1 MTHGDSGDVSERWRT
16 ALADAFAGL
25 QSERLPPGL
34 HVVSGPL
41 AGAIE
46 HASLGR
52 VDAFRVGGTPQVVRR
67 TRRSLADVPDDPFKV
82 CIQRRGQSVV
92 RQGDTELV
100 LAPGDIAIYDT
111 SRPYELR
118 FDEGWEC
125 LAMTLPRRALAAS
138 DAVIER
144 SMSRGWTSLD
154 GRTGV
159 LGHLLGSA
167 VREVPQAGGAAH
179 LGEAAIQLL
188 SCLVGGVDQGDPGE
202 ALRTRIIAYVEA
214 HASDPDLGH
223 DAVAAAHG
231 LSPRSLHRL
240 FEDQPRSA
248 MAHLREFRLL
258 AIRDALL
265 DPAYA
270 SCSTAAIAARWG
282 FLDPSHFARTFRARF
297 GITPGALRRE
307 GGAESQR
314 SWRSMATQV

>member
-16 ALADAFAGL
+16 ALAGAFAGL

-34 HVVSGPL
+34 HVGPGPL
-41 AGAIE
+41 VGAIE

-82 CIQRRGQSVV
+82 CIQRRGRSVV

-100 LAPGDIAIYDT
+100 LAPGDVAIYDT

-144 SMSRGWTSLD
+144 SMSRGWTAVD

-159 LGHLLGSA
+159 LGHLLRSA

-188 SCLVGGVDQGDPGE
+188 SSLVGVDQADPGE
-202 ALRTRIIAYVEA
+202 TLRARIITYVEA
-214 HASDPDLGH
+214 HASDPYLGH

-240 FEDQPRSA
+240 FENQPRSV

-265 DPAYA
+265 DPVHA
-270 SCSTAAIAARWG
+270 SLSTAAIAARWG
-282 FLDPSHFARTFRARF
+282 FPDPSHFARTFRSRF
-297 GITPGALRRE
+297 GITPGALRRD

-314 SWRSMATQV
+314 SWRSMATQM

>member
-1 MTHGDSGDVSERWRT
+1 V
-16 ALADAFAGL
+16 
-25 QSERLPPGL
+25 LP
-34 HVVSGPL
+34 SPL

-67 TRRSLADVPDDPFKV
+67 TRRSLADVPDEPFKV
-82 CIQRRGQSVV
+82 CVQRRGRSVV
-92 RQGDTELV
+92 RQGGTELV
-100 LAPGDIAIYDT
+100 LTPGDIAIYDT

-138 DAVIER
+138 DSVVER
-144 SMSRGWTSLD
+144 SMSHGWPAAD

-167 VREVPQAGGAAH
+167 VRETPQPGGATH

-188 SCLVGGVDQGDPGE
+188 SSLVGGEEQADPGE
-202 ALRTRIIAYVEA
+202 VLRARVIAHLEA
-214 HASDPDLGH
+214 HAFDPDLSH

-240 FEDQPRSA
+240 FEDQPLSA
-248 MAHLREFRLL
+248 MAHLRELRLL
-258 AIRDALL
+258 AIRDALV
-265 DPAYA
+265 DPANA
-270 SCSTAAIAARWG
+270 SRSTAAIASRWG
-282 FLDPSHFARTFRARF
+282 LTDPSHFARTFRTRF
-297 GITPGALRRE
+297 GITPGSLRKDAL
-307 GGAESQR
+307 AS
-314 SWRSMATQV
+314 V

>member
-1 MTHGDSGDVSERWRT
+1 MTHGDSGGVSERWRT

-25 QSERLPPGL
+25 QAERLAPGQ
-34 HVVSGPL
+34 HVAPGPL

-46 HASLGR
+46 HAGLGR

-67 TRRSLADVPDDPFKV
+67 TRRSLADVPDEPFKV
-82 CIQRRGQSVV
+82 CVQRHGRSVV
-92 RQGDTELV
+92 RQGGTELV
-100 LAPGDIAIYDT
+100 LRPGDIAIYDT

-118 FDEGWEC
+118 FDETWEV

-144 SMSRGWTSLD
+144 SMSHGWTAFD

-167 VREVPQAGGAAH
+167 VRQAPQAGGATH

-188 SCLVGGVDQGDPGE
+188 SSLVGGDDLGDPGE
-202 ALRTRIIAYVEA
+202 ALRARIIAYVEA
-214 HASDPDLGH
+214 HAADPDLGH

-240 FEDQPRSA
+240 FESEPHSV
-248 MAHLREFRLL
+248 MAHLREFRLMR
-258 AIRDALL
+258 IRDALL
-265 DPAYA
+265 DPARA
-270 SCSTAAIAARWG
+270 AHSTASIAGRWG
-282 FLDPSHFARTFRARF
+282 YPDPSHFARTFRSRF
-297 GITPGALRRE
+297 GITPGALRKQ
-307 GGAESQR
+307 ALTS
-314 SWRSMATQV
+314 V

>member
-1 MTHGDSGDVSERWRT
+1 MTHVDSGGVSERWRT

-25 QSERLPPGL
+25 QAERLPPGQN
-34 HVVSGPL
+34 VAPGPL

-52 VDAFRVGGTPQVVRR
+52 VEAFRVGGTPQVVRR
-67 TRRSLADVPDDPFKV
+67 TRRSLADVPDEPFKV
-82 CIQRRGQSVV
+82 CVQRRGRSVV
-92 RQGDTELV
+92 RQGGTELV
-100 LAPGDIAIYDT
+100 LRPGDIAIYDT

-118 FDEGWEC
+118 FDEAWEC
-125 LAMTLPRRALAAS
+125 LAMTLPRRALAAPGP
-138 DAVIER
+138 AVER
-144 SMSRGWTSLD
+144 SMAHGWTSTD

-167 VREVPQAGGAAH
+167 VRQVPQAGGATH

-188 SCLVGGVDQGDPGE
+188 SSLVGGDEMVDPGE
-202 ALRTRIIAYVEA
+202 ALRARIIAHLEA
-214 HASDPDLGH
+214 HATDPDLSH

-240 FEDQPRSA
+240 FEGQPLSA

-265 DPAYA
+265 DPAQA
-270 SCSTAAIAARWG
+270 TRSTATIASRWG
-282 FLDPSHFARTFRARF
+282 FPDPSHFARTFRSRF
-297 GITPGALRRE
+297 GITPGALRK
-307 GGAESQR
+307 GSL
-314 SWRSMATQV
+314 TPV

>member
-1 MTHGDSGDVSERWRT
+1 MTHGDSGGVSERWRT

-25 QSERLPPGL
+25 QAERLPPGQQ
-34 HVVSGPL
+34 VPPGPL

-67 TRRSLADVPDDPFKV
+67 TRRSLADVPDEPFKV
-82 CIQRRGQSVV
+82 CLQRRGRSVV
-92 RQGDTELV
+92 RQGGTELV
-100 LAPGDIAIYDT
+100 LRPGDIAIYDT

-118 FDEGWEC
+118 FDEAWEC
-125 LAMTLPRRALAAS
+125 LAMTLPRRALAAPGP
-138 DAVIER
+138 AVER
-144 SMSRGWTSLD
+144 SMAHGWTSTD

-167 VREVPQAGGAAH
+167 VRQVPQAGGATH

-188 SCLVGGVDQGDPGE
+188 SSLVGGEDLVDPGE
-202 ALRTRIIAYVEA
+202 ALRARVIAHLEA
-214 HASDPDLGH
+214 HASDPELSH

-240 FEDQPRSA
+240 FEGQPLSA

-258 AIRDALL
+258 AIRDALV
-265 DPAYA
+265 DPAHA
-270 SCSTAAIAARWG
+270 SRSTATIASRWG
-282 FLDPSHFARTFRARF
+282 FPDPSHFARTFRSRF
-297 GITPGALRRE
+297 GVTPGALRK
-307 GGAESQR
+307 GSLT
-314 SWRSMATQV
+314 SV

>member
-1 MTHGDSGDVSERWRT
+1 V
-16 ALADAFAGL
+16 
-25 QSERLPPGL
+25 LP
-34 HVVSGPL
+34 GPL

-67 TRRSLADVPDDPFKV
+67 TRRSLADVPDEPFKV
-82 CIQRRGQSVV
+82 CVQRRGRSVV
-92 RQGDTELV
+92 RQGGTELV
-100 LAPGDIAIYDT
+100 LTPGDIAIYDT

-138 DAVIER
+138 DSVVER
-144 SMSRGWTSLD
+144 SMSHGWPAAD

-167 VREVPQAGGAAH
+167 VRETPQPGGATH

-188 SCLVGGVDQGDPGE
+188 SSLVGGEEQADPGE
-202 ALRTRIIAYVEA
+202 VLRARVIAHLEA
-214 HASDPDLGH
+214 HAFDPDLSH

-240 FEDQPRSA
+240 FEDQPLSA
-248 MAHLREFRLL
+248 MAHLRELRLL
-258 AIRDALL
+258 AIRDALV
-265 DPAYA
+265 DPANA
-270 SCSTAAIAARWG
+270 SRSTAAIASRWG
-282 FLDPSHFARTFRARF
+282 LTDPSHFARTFRTRF
-297 GITPGALRRE
+297 GITPGSLRKDAL
-307 GGAESQR
+307 AS
-314 SWRSMATQV
+314 V

>member
-1 MTHGDSGDVSERWRT
+1 MTHGDSGGVSERWRT

-25 QSERLPPGL
+25 QAERLPPGQ
-34 HVVSGPL
+34 HVSPGPL

-46 HASLGR
+46 HARLGR

-67 TRRSLADVPDDPFKV
+67 TRRSLADVPDEPFKV
-82 CIQRRGQSVV
+82 CLQRHGRSVV
-92 RQGDTELV
+92 RQDDTEIV
-100 LAPGDIAIYDT
+100 LRPGDVAIYDT

-118 FDEGWEC
+118 FDETWEV

-144 SMSRGWTSLD
+144 SMSHGWTAFD

-167 VREVPQAGGAAH
+167 VRQTPQAGGATH

-188 SCLVGGVDQGDPGE
+188 SSLVGGDDLVDPGE
-202 ALRTRIIAYVEA
+202 ALRARIIAYVEA
-214 HASDPDLGH
+214 HATDLDLGH

-240 FEDQPRSA
+240 FENEPHSA
-248 MAHLREFRLL
+248 MAHLREFRLTR
-258 AIRDALL
+258 IRDALL
-265 DPAYA
+265 DPVHAA
-270 SCSTAAIAARWG
+270 HSTAWIAGRWG
-282 FLDPSHFARTFRARF
+282 YPDPSHFARTFRARF
-297 GITPGALRRE
+297 GITPGALRKE
-307 GGAESQR
+307 ALTS
-314 SWRSMATQV
+314 V